1 MKLKVSRD
9 ALRAMAEEAV
19 KRGTGARAL
28 RSIFEAII
36 LDIMYDI
43 PSRDDVESVAINR
56 GVVEGTKPPTIR
68 KKRADA
74 A

>member
-1 MKLKVSRD
+1 M
-9 ALRAMAEEAV
+9 
-19 KRGTGARAL
+19 
-28 RSIFEAII
+28 

-43 PSRDDVESVAINR
+43 PSRDDVESVSINR
-56 GVVEGTKPPTIR
+56 GVVEGTKPPAIR